1 MLTARNPHRLVSNY
15 MLSCL
20 SREQY
25 SLLFSNL
32 QLVRLER
39 GQILYDLGGSI
50 RAAFFI
56 MSGMV
61 SLLATTEDGSTT
73 QVGIVGDEGVVGL
86 PPILGIDTAPYQVTM
101 QIPGRAMRV
110 RTDIFVKEF
119 HRDGPLQKMLLRYLH
134 CLICQIS
141 QSAACNR
148 FHTLEQRL
156 SRWLLVSQDRIRS
169 KELLLTQEVL
179 AHMLGAPRTNV
190 TKAAN
195 KLRDWRVIQYH
206 HGRIQILDRSALE
219 GLSCECY
226 RILTEEISCFR
237 AA

>member
-1 MLTARNPHRLVSNY
+1 MLTARNAHTLLSNY
-15 MLSCL
+15 ILSPL
-20 SREQY
+20 SRQQY

-50 RAAFFI
+50 RTAFFI

-61 SLLATTEDGSTT
+61 SLLATTENGSST
-73 QVGIVGDEGVVGL
+73 QVGMVGDEGVVGL
-86 PPILGIDTAPYQVTM
+86 PAILGINTAPYQAMM

-119 HRDGPLQKMLLRYLH
+119 RRDGPLHEMLLRYIH

-148 FHTLEQRL
+148 FHTIEQRL
-156 SRWLLVSQDRIRS
+156 SRWLLVSQDRVKS
-169 KELLLTQEVL
+169 KELLLTQEML

-190 TKAAN
+190 TKTAATLKN
-195 KLRDWRVIQYH
+195 RRVIKYH
-206 HGRIQILDRSALE
+206 HGRIQILDRSALDLDTFE
-219 GLSCECY
+219 
-226 RILTEEISCFR
+226 
-237 AA
+237 